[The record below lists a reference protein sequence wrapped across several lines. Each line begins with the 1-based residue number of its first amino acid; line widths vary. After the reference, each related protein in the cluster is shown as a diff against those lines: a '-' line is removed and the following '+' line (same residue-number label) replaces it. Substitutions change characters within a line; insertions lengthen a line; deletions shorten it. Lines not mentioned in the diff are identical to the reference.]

1 MPLIE
6 DIVALGLTEYEAK
19 VYLALLRESPA
30 TGYQLAKLSGVPRSM
45 VYEALGRL
53 ETRGAVLKSGEERAT
68 LYRPLPPV
76 MLVDRF
82 ESEHKH
88 LVQGVRDEMEAIY
101 TAPEE
106 DRLWS
111 ISGRPAVLNYAQEL
125 LMRAGS
131 EASLVLA
138 DRDLEALRPTIEA
151 AATRGVAVSAL
162 LTGDDDLLV
171 GEVARHPQR
180 ESEAQLLTDTLI
192 VIVDETEVLIAST
205 HAATAATV
213 TRNRNL
219 VAIARQFVWMELFA
233 HRVYALMG
241 PDLLG
246 RLSEEDQRI
255 LERFHNADVGV
266 DGA

>member
-1 MPLIE
+1 MALID

-68 LYRPLPPV
+68 LYRPLPPT

-82 ESEHKH
+82 ESEHRQ
-88 LVQGVRDEMEAIY
+88 LVQGARDAMEAIY

-111 ISGRPAVLNYAQEL
+111 ISGRAAVLNYADEL
-125 LMRAGS
+125 LARART
-131 EASLVLA
+131 EAALVLS
-138 DRDLEALRPTIEA
+138 DRDLEALRSRIEA
-151 AATRGVAVSAL
+151 AATRGVSVSAL
-162 LTGDDDLLV
+162 LTGEGDLLV

-192 VIVDETEVLIAST
+192 GLTNGSIPLDQFRRQPDKLLA
-205 HAATAATV
+205 
-213 TRNRNL
+213 RL
-219 VAIARQFVWMELFA
+219 V
-233 HRVYALMG
+233 
-241 PDLLG
+241 
-246 RLSEEDQRI
+246 
-255 LERFHNADVGV
+255 
-266 DGA
+266 